1 MKLDCVMHAVY
12 NDVVL
17 FEIHDSK
24 HKCFCSIYFHSN
36 VPILIRKW
44 PTISRRNANQWRI
57 CSDKASL
64 LQLRRL
70 KQLSNADFH
79 SITELQPDDMSSKV
93 MELIGEA
100 LVARMD
106 EIFIGA

>member
-1 MKLDCVMHAVY
+1 MKLVCVMHAVY

-17 FEIHDSK
+17 FEINDSK
-24 HKCFCSIYFHSN
+24 SKCFCSIYFHSN
-36 VPILIRKW
+36 VPILIKKW
-44 PTISRRNANQWRI
+44 PNISRRNANQWRI

-64 LQLRRL
+64 LQLRRV
-70 KQLSNADFH
+70 KQLTNADY
-79 SITELQPDDMSSKV
+79 SQIPELQPDDMSSKV

-106 EIFIGA
+106 EIFTGA